1 MAIAGEESYQV
12 ILQAISNFII
22 SILLL
27 QSIFWLVYILPNMYL
42 YVQVEIWDLHNAE
55 RLMCLPQTFGDIS
68 TEHPIKQ
75 RGMQ

>member
-42 YVQVEIWDLHNAE
+42 YV
-55 RLMCLPQTFGDIS
+55 
-68 TEHPIKQ
+68 
-75 RGMQ
+75 